1 MATVLYL
8 REPVHL
14 GLHQPLFFI
23 FIIDFAVVTFRVGKY
38 ITIII
43 YA

>member
-1 MATVLYL
+1 VTTVLHL

-14 GLHQPLFFI
+14 GLHQSLFFI
-23 FIIDFAVVTFRVGKY
+23 FIIYLAIVTFRVGKY

-43 YA
+43 DA